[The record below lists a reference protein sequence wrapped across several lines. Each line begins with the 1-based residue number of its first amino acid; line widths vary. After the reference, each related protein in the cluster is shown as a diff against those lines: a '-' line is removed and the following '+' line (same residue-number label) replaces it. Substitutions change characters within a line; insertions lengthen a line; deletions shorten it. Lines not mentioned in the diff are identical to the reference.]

1 MYLHTLLLTQE
12 LQQKAEAKVAGLEA
26 QIAMLRDQ
34 LSSLQVPRDFPSVP
48 AMCLHMSGNEH
59 IIDAR
64 DPMHDHDGACNVHAG
79 VSCKHTHSNSETEDV
94 FKVYIMVSLVMHLV
108 LHSICKAVID
118 AGTVHRCSCRRADT
132 AGGQPAAD
140 ES

>member
-1 MYLHTLLLTQE
+1 MYLHTLLFTQE

-34 LSSLQVPRDFPSVP
+34 LSSLQVRRDFPCVS

-64 DPMHDHDGACNVHAG
+64 DPTHDHDGACNVHAG
-79 VSCKHTHSNSETEDV
+79 VSCKHTHILLKQKMFSKCTSW
-94 FKVYIMVSLVMHLV
+94 FH
-108 LHSICKAVID
+108 
-118 AGTVHRCSCRRADT
+118 
-132 AGGQPAAD
+132 
-140 ES
+140 